1 MRGGGLYIRRHVHVF
16 VLIVSWTY
24 GGFVCGFVCV
34 SFTWAPLWFRWKLLT
49 NCDLSLLRGVSDK
62 LSSLDW
68 LLVARLQGPLNHKEG
83 PHLR

>member
-1 MRGGGLYIRRHVHVF
+1 MTCTRICVDCELDLRRFCVW
-16 VLIVSWTY
+16 I
-24 GGFVCGFVCV
+24 CVCV
-34 SFTWAPLWFRWKLLT
+34 IHLDSSVVSLELLT